1 MQIITL
7 EPEIDAEEIDRVK
20 SELREYTERVNS
32 GETSFSTLALF
43 YSEDEGS
50 ARRGGELDFM
60 SRAEFD
66 PEFASVAFNLTDPNK
81 VSKIVQSEYG
91 FHIIQLMEK
100 RGDKIKVRHILRKPR
115 VSSDNVKDM
124 MLKLDTIA
132 NDIRKDTISFELAAQ
147 ILSDDKDTR
156 NNHGLMVNRTT
167 SSSRFQM
174 QDLPVDVARVVDGM
188 QVGEVSAPFTM
199 RLPDDRVVC
208 AIVKLK
214 ARIDGHK
221 ANLRDDY
228 EVLRELYLAKMSE
241 VKIMDW
247 IKEKQKATY
256 VRINGDNRDC
266 EFKYPGWV
274 FYEDN
279 K

>member
-1 MQIITL
+1 
-7 EPEIDAEEIDRVK
+7 
-20 SELREYTERVNS
+20 
-32 GETSFSTLALF
+32 
-43 YSEDEGS
+43 
-50 ARRGGELDFM
+50 
-60 SRAEFD
+60 
-66 PEFASVAFNLTDPNK
+66 
-81 VSKIVQSEYG
+81 
-91 FHIIQLMEK
+91 
-100 RGDKIKVRHILRKPR
+100 
-115 VSSDNVKDM
+115 
-124 MLKLDTIA
+124 
-132 NDIRKDTISFELAAQ
+132 
-147 ILSDDKDTR
+147 
-156 NNHGLMVNRTT
+156 MVNRAT

-188 QVGEVSAPFTM
+188 QVGEVSSPFTM

-241 VKIMDW
+241 EKIMNW
-247 IKEKQKATY
+247 IKEKQKTTY
-256 VRINGDNRDC
+256 VRITGDNRDC